1 MNEPEPPRKGRFA
14 AFWTSL
20 PGILTAI
27 ATLVAI
33 AGLLALFVVPGDS
46 GDSGP
51 NRAEWAAKVDP
62 ICSDASNAVRQL
74 PAPTADVNSR
84 ADYLRQVGRI
94 ARDTSEKVG
103 ALEAPTEVQGSIDRM
118 TALWDQ
124 QADGADTVANA
135 LQSGNYEDAQNVLGQ
150 VLAAETGGDAL
161 ANSLGVKACAQRPPP
176 STPF

>member
-1 MNEPEPPRKGRFA
+1 M
-14 AFWTSL
+14 

-33 AGLLALFVVPGDS
+33 AGLLVLFVVPGDS
-46 GDSGP
+46 DDSGP

-62 ICSDASNAVRQL
+62 ICSDATNAVGQL

-103 ALEAPTEVQGSIDRM
+103 ALEAPTEDQGSIDRM

-124 QADGADTVANA
+124 QADEADTVANA

-150 VLAAETGGDAL
+150 VLAAETEGDAL
-161 ANSLGVKACAQRPPP
+161 ANSLGVNACAQRPPP
-176 STPF
+176 SAPF